1 MKFHYINP
9 KLTILKNINQNSND
23 YVNNMDFVMLNLN
36 KIINLFQKLDKFY
49 HDSIR
54 LKKIYKQL
62 LSHITQKN
70 NIPISDLNLNLGI
83 DVDDDIPWKDS
94 FKNIRIYENFFTN
107 IKQNKINFQTGK
119 IYRNFFIKNLN

>member
-1 MKFHYINP
+1 
-9 KLTILKNINQNSND
+9 
-23 YVNNMDFVMLNLN
+23 MLNLN